1 MNYMEQVA
9 KILGVKLNEEFYIE
23 DSDYKYKI
31 TKDGMKLCSELGD
44 YWNSANYA
52 LGEILSGEMKIKK
65 PILDEKEKE
74 YLSAVIKPFRDQI
87 IAIVKLNDIDNQC
100 IEIKLR
106 GIDGYVKYIFFPPF
120 KKSSMYKG
128 MELKKEYTLKD
139 LEL

>member
-9 KILGVKLNEEFYIE
+9 KLLGVKLNEEFYIE

-31 TKDGMKLCSELGD
+31 TKDGMKWYCELGD
-44 YWNSANYA
+44 YWNSANYT
-52 LGEILSGEMKIKK
+52 LGDILSGIRKIKK

-74 YLSAVIKPFRDQI
+74 YLSAVIEPFRDQI
-87 IAIVKLNDIDNQC
+87 IDIIKLNDIDNQC

-106 GIDGYVKYIFFPPF
+106 GIDGYIKYIFFPPF
-120 KKSSMYKG
+120 KKGSMYKG
-128 MELKKEYTLKD
+128 MELKKKYTLKD

>member
-31 TKDGMKLCSELGD
+31 TKDGMKLYSELGD

-52 LGEILSGEMKIKK
+52 LADILSGKMKIKK

-87 IAIVKLNDIDNQC
+87 IDIVKLNDIDNQC